1 MKVAT
6 EDIFF
11 EVSNLTKK
19 LGDTV
24 VLDNLSF
31 RIPQGSIVGFLGQ
44 NGAGKTTTLKVLAN
58 IIPKDSGILKFNGK
72 AHTQKDK
79 GEIMFLPDTPLVYS
93 VLTGKEYLSFM
104 SELLQHDASK
114 YSYYTK
120 KLCIEDALDKKI
132 SEYSLGMKKK
142 ISLIPLLLKRP
153 KLLLLD
159 EYFSG
164 IDPISMRDI
173 KIVLNEYII
182 GGNSVLLSTH
192 QLDAAQSTCD
202 FIIVIDKGKIH
213 KPVISMEEILGNENS
228 VEDYFINSITNI
240 EES

>member
-1 MKVAT
+1 MQVET
-6 EDIFF
+6 EDVFF

-19 LGDTV
+19 LGETV
-24 VLDNLSF
+24 VLNNLSF
-31 RIPQGSIVGFLGQ
+31 RIPQGAIVGFLGQ

-58 IIPKDSGILKFNGK
+58 IIPKDSGIFKFDGK
-72 AHTQKDK
+72 ALTHKDK
-79 GEIMFLPDTPLVYS
+79 GQIMFLPDAPLVYS

-104 SELLQHDASK
+104 SELLQHDADN
-114 YSYYTK
+114 YMYYTK
-120 KLCIEDALDKKI
+120 KLCIEDALDKRI

-159 EYFSG
+159 EYLSG

-213 KPVISMEEILGNENS
+213 KPVISIKEILESGNS
-228 VEDYFINSITNI
+228 VEDYFINSITNT